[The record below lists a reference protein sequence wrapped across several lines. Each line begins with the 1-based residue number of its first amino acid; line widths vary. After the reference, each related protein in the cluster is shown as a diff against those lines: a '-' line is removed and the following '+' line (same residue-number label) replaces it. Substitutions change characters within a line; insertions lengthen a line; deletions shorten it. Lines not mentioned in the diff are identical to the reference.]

1 MATKIENVTEEIPK
15 QEVVQP
21 EQKQEQ
27 QEVSGQNTQVTQE
40 ETSQEKIS
48 QGSEEKSK
56 EYNFKQMRETLQ
68 QRDEEIRVLRNR
80 DESFK
85 EKEELGEDDL
95 VEGKHLKEGLAEI
108 KDIIRRKELETVP
121 DKLKSKFEDFNDVV
135 TKENLEKLQKTEPE
149 LFQSLQ
155 LEDRRRVSAGDLFVK
170 GIAAYKTIKSLGI
183 SPENQEYMN
192 KKEHIQSNHNKPMSV
207 QAIKGAGAIHKAN
220 AFANGLTPELQKQL
234 QKEMT
239 EAIKAR

>member
-1 MATKIENVTEEIPK
+1 MATKIENVTEEVQK
-15 QEVVQP
+15 EEVVQP

-27 QEVSGQNTQVTQE
+27 EEVSGQTTQVTQE
-40 ETSQEKIS
+40 ESSQKI
-48 QGSEEKSK
+48 EEKSK

-85 EKEELGEDDL
+85 EKELREEELGEDDL
-95 VEGKHLKEGLAEI
+95 VEGKHLKKGLAEI
-108 KDIIRRKELETVP
+108 KDIIRRKELETIP

-183 SPENQEYMN
+183 SPDNQEYMN

>member
-1 MATKIENVTEEIPK
+1 MATKVENVTEEIPE

-21 EQKQEQ
+21 QQEQ
-27 QEVSGQNTQVTQE
+27 QEEVSGQTAQITQE
-40 ETSQEKIS
+40 EIS
-48 QGSEEKSK
+48 QKTEEKSK

-85 EKEELGEDDL
+85 EELGEDDL
-95 VEGKHLKEGLAEI
+95 VEGKHLKKGLAEI

-155 LEDRRRVSAGDLFVK
+155 LEDRRKVSAGDLFVK

>member
-1 MATKIENVTEEIPK
+1 MAIKVENVSEEIPQK
-15 QEVVQP
+15 EVVQP
-21 EQKQEQ
+21 KQKQQE
-27 QEVSGQNTQVTQE
+27 EVSSQNTQE
-40 ETSQEKIS
+40 EIS
-48 QGSEEKSK
+48 QGSKEKSK
-56 EYNFKQMRETLQ
+56 EYNFKQMRETLE
-68 QRDEEIRVLRNR
+68 QRDEEIRVLRER

-95 VEGKHLKEGLAEI
+95 VEGKHLKKGLADI
-108 KDIIRRKELETVP
+108 KDIIRRKELETIP

-155 LEDRRRVSAGDLFVK
+155 LEDRRKVSAGDLFVK

-207 QAIKGAGAIHKAN
+207 QAISGAGAIHKAN
-220 AFANGLTPELQKQL
+220 AFANGLTSELKKQL

>member
-1 MATKIENVTEEIPK
+1 MATKIENVTEEVQK
-15 QEVVQP
+15 EEVVQP
-21 EQKQEQ
+21 QKQEQ
-27 QEVSGQNTQVTQE
+27 EEVSGQTAQE
-40 ETSQEKIS
+40 ESSQKI
-48 QGSEEKSK
+48 EEKSK

-85 EKEELGEDDL
+85 EKELREEELGEDDL
-95 VEGKHLKEGLAEI
+95 VEGKHLKKGLADI
-108 KDIIRRKELETVP
+108 KDIIRRKELDTVP

-155 LEDRRRVSAGDLFVK
+155 LEDRRKVSAGDLFVK

-183 SPENQEYMN
+183 SHENQEYMN